1 MPPRSARAESARR
14 GVSPLQTVHPGYYSL
29 HGAAVVPADAP
40 NAPARSGERPTYPA
54 DVAQSRLF
62 QALLLDELDELED
75 LVAAT
80 ERRRRRRREE
90 NPDDSVAVPHA
101 LLQLRERIKEA
112 RRLLDALHERFPR
125 D

>member
-1 MPPRSARAESARR
+1 
-14 GVSPLQTVHPGYYSL
+14 LQTVHPSYYSL
-29 HGAAVVPADAP
+29 HGAAVVPVGAP
-40 NAPARSGERPTYPA
+40 NAPTRSGERPTYPA

-75 LVAAT
+75 LVAAA

-90 NPDDSVAVPHA
+90 HPDDSVAVPHA

-112 RRLLDALHERFPR
+112 HRLLDALQARFPG